1 MPQNNITPTKSN
13 YTILKENLSLAKEGF
28 SLLEQKREVL
38 VMNLS
43 SLIGS
48 IRSKRAE
55 LDNSLIDVFTNLKA
69 LRLEL
74 GQYSLNMIVQNT
86 RQDYE
91 ADIAMHSVMG
101 VVVPKLFFIDKDKE
115 KKSPIPMGISGTT
128 PAFDKMLLKIKSIR
142 SLMSEVAYLE
152 STAWKIVN
160 EIKKTQRRINSL
172 DNFVIP
178 ETATTMKFIK
188 EILEEK
194 DRETLFQVKRIKANK
209 LKQALKKEKS
219 NEL

>member
-13 YTILKENLSLAKEGF
+13 YTMLKENLSLAKEGF

-43 SLIGS
+43 SLLNN
-48 IRSKRAE
+48 IRTKREE
-55 LDNSLIDVFTNLKA
+55 LDNSLMEVFRSLKT

-74 GQYSLNMIVQNT
+74 DEQTLDKIVKNVP
-86 RQDYE
+86 QDYE
-91 ADIAMHSVMG
+91 ADIMMHSVMG
-101 VVVPKLFFIDKDKE
+101 VTVPKLFFVDKTKNS
-115 KKSPIPMGISGTT
+115 KASLPMGISGTT

-142 SLMSEVAYLE
+142 GLMAEVAYLE
-152 STAWKIVN
+152 STAWRLVN

-178 ETATTMKFIK
+178 ETASTMKFIK

-209 LKQALKKEKS
+209 VKQALKKEKA